1 MLPPVNV
8 RGSLTDPSF
17 TPDSAALAKGVL
29 GTVAGVAAL
38 GPLALLS
45 PAMGSGGDD
54 AATACA
60 KAVALAEG
68 KAVPQ
73 SAKPAAG
80 STTQQQQPESRGD
93 ALRRGLG
100 NLLGR

>member
-1 MLPPVNV
+1 
-8 RGSLTDPSF
+8 
-17 TPDSAALAKGVL
+17 VL

-68 KAVPQ
+68 RPVPQ
-73 SAKPAAG
+73 SAKPSAG
-80 STTQQQQPESRGD
+80 AQSPQQPPQSNNPVD
-93 ALRRGLG
+93 NLKRGLG

>member
-1 MLPPVNV
+1 VNV
-8 RGSLTDPSF
+8 RGSLADPSF

-29 GTVAGVAAL
+29 GAVAGVAAL

-68 KAVPQ
+68 RPVPQ
-73 SAKPAAG
+73 SAKPA
-80 STTQQQQPESRGD
+80 TTGAQTQEPQKPESRGD